1 MNADKQTLDVYDQ
14 KAATFADDWESQPA
28 PIELQDA
35 VRRFFRK
42 GLTADIG
49 CGSGR
54 DTAWLIANGYPAIG
68 FDASQGLITEA
79 RRRHPGINFR
89 HAVLPDLSGVEDG
102 RFDNILCETVIMHLR
117 DAAVSA
123 SVTRLLSI
131 LRPGGMLYL
140 SWRVNSDDVL
150 RDKHGRLYANWDA
163 ELVLAPLRN
172 TSVLIDEET
181 VSASSQKVTRRIV
194 ARKPG

>member
-1 MNADKQTLDVYDQ
+1 
-14 KAATFADDWESQPA
+14 
-28 PIELQDA
+28 
-35 VRRFFRK
+35 
-42 GLTADIG
+42 
-49 CGSGR
+49 
-54 DTAWLIANGYPAIG
+54 
-68 FDASQGLITEA
+68 
-79 RRRHPGINFR
+79 
-89 HAVLPDLSGVEDG
+89 LSGVEDG
-102 RFDNILCETVIMHLR
+102 SFDNILCETVIMHLR

-181 VSASSQKVTRRIV
+181 VSASS
-194 ARKPG
+194 